1 VAIHFGKPLRLHDD
15 EEADVLSAA
24 VDQPQPAVSVE
35 SEPAVWWRDVPP
47 SQDIVGITL
56 IYVQDHC
63 PCPPQKHLYE
73 HAANVVIDLLTRYR
87 LVPEV
92 LLAQS

>member
-1 VAIHFGKPLRLHDD
+1 M
-15 EEADVLSAA
+15 
-24 VDQPQPAVSVE
+24 
-35 SEPAVWWRDVPP
+35 
-47 SQDIVGITL
+47 VGITL

-73 HAANVVIDLLTRYR
+73 HAANVVIDLLSIYR

-92 LLAQS
+92 LLAQA